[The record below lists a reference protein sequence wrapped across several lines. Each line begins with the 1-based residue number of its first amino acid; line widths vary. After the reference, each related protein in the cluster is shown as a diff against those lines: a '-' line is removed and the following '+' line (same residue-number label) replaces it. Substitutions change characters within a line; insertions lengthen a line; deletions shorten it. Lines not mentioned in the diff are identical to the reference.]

1 MGWWPGPVSGATAV
15 SLVVLL
21 VGGGGGR
28 RWWLVWGWGR
38 AGLGSVRGCGRVW
51 CRLLGWAWGGVGL
64 GVPRD
69 WVRERRAPG
78 PGFCAR
84 GDRCREIASLAGAR
98 WRLSGGVGRGARRSG
113 GGPRDFSARCR
124 RGSAAEGVIV
134 RARHRRGVRLRN
146 APAGDG
152 LPVAARGPFGRS
164 PGGSQEN
171 GAPHSRKQVVPV
183 MDSLFFFRFCVCF
196 F

>member
-1 MGWWPGPVSGATAV
+1 MVAGASFWCGCCVLGGFASGR
-15 SLVVLL
+15 
-21 VGGGGGR
+21 GR
-28 RWWLVWGWGR
+28 RETVVACVGMGPSRIGVGAGMWSGLV
-38 AGLGSVRGCGRVW
+38 SVV
-51 CRLLGWAWGGVGL
+51 GVGL
-64 GVPRD
+64 GWGEVGVPRD

-84 GDRCREIASLAGAR
+84 GDRCREIASPAGAR
-98 WRLSGGVGRGARRSG
+98 WRLSCGVGRGARRSG

-134 RARHRRGVRLRN
+134 RARHWRGVRLRN

-164 PGGSQEN
+164 PGGSHEN
-171 GAPHSRKQVVPV
+171 GAPQSRKQVVPV